1 MQTLGPWKRAVTY
14 LSKKLD
20 PMTMA
25 WPPFPRIIVVAATM
39 VKDADKLALEQNL
52 TIELEGVLKQLPN
65 PMVE

>member
-1 MQTLGPWKRAVTY
+1 MQTLGPSKRQVTY

-25 WPPFPRIIVVAATM
+25 WPPCLRIIVAAAMM
-39 VKDADKLALEQNL
+39 VKDADKPALEQNL
-52 TIELEGVLKQLPN
+52 TIELEGVLKQRPN